1 MLLRCNELFE
11 VSTIL
16 YTEHHNIYAVSY
28 LTIIPIA
35 NLAFARIEPFTN
47 RNPNVSQQ
55 AWCSKGFRFSDLLP
69 DHLLPRVQLPQIV
82 HN

>member
-1 MLLRCNELFE
+1 MIGSLLRQLDSYPVVKAPLELTLSLLYSVDQGWSMLLTCNELFG

-35 NLAFARIEPFTN
+35 NLAFPRIEPST
-47 RNPNVSQQ
+47 
-55 AWCSKGFRFSDLLP
+55 D
-69 DHLLPRVQLPQIV
+69 
-82 HN
+82 